1 MGVVIVPLLDLH
13 QDHAVIHRRALLPQ
27 LPVAALCPLLSA
39 GGQVNLHI
47 CIRQDHCGN
56 VPAVHDHVVL
66 FGHIPLH
73 IQQEVPHR
81 RDLGHLGGAHRDLRQ
96 ANLLRHV
103 LAVEIHPLQ
112 PGPIVAHGNHHLRQ
126 QGCHGLGVLGVHAL
140 LPDAVRH
147 RAVNGSCVHVEKSQF
162 LGHAAGN
169 AALPRP
175 AGSVQRHRNIF
186 LFF

>member
-1 MGVVIVPLLDLH
+1 MCASQVSEIPAVRDFLLDM
-13 QDHAVIHRRALLPQ
+13 QRDMVIHRRALLPQ

-81 RDLGHLGGAHRDLRQ
+81 RDLGSELNFEQSRQEVLR
-96 ANLLRHV
+96 L
-103 LAVEIHPLQ
+103 
-112 PGPIVAHGNHHLRQ
+112 
-126 QGCHGLGVLGVHAL
+126 
-140 LPDAVRH
+140 VREQL
-147 RAVNGSCVHVEKSQF
+147 S
-162 LGHAAGN
+162 L
-169 AALPRP
+169 
-175 AGSVQRHRNIF
+175 
-186 LFF
+186 